1 MNCKHEKIKSVN
13 CKIFCLYCGEEL
25 PIDYIIGKKKIEQQ
39 NTQENGENPPENAP
53 EEQQTDE
60 QTSAPAEAVKTPE
73 NAAEPVQTDN
83 KPSEPEKAAETPEK
97 AAKTANKT
105 KARNTGRK
113 GK

>member
-1 MNCKHEKIKSVN
+1 MSCKHEKIKSVN

-25 PIDYIIGKKKIEQQ
+25 PIDYIVGRKRIEQQ
-39 NTQENGENPPENAP
+39 GTQENGENPPENAP
-53 EEQQTDE
+53 DEQQTDE
-60 QTSAPAEAVKTPE
+60 QTSDPAEAAK
-73 NAAEPVQTDN
+73 
-83 KPSEPEKAAETPEK
+83 TPEK